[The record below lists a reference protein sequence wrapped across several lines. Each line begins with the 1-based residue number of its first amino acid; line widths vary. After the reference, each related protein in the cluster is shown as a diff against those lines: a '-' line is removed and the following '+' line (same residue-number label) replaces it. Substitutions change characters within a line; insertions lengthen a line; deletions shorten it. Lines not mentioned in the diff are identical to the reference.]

1 MDVFT
6 KKAWVKALKDKKG
19 KTVLDGFIEIRNQ
32 SKSKP
37 DKWWVDQGKEFYNS
51 LKQKWIDDN
60 DILVYSTHNEGTSVV
75 AERFMRTLKGKIYKK
90 WQLMIKKFI
99 SVIWINY

>member
-1 MDVFT
+1 M
-6 KKAWVKALKDKKG
+6 KDKKG

-37 DKWWVDQGKEFYNS
+37 DEWWVDQGKEFYNS

>member
-1 MDVFT
+1 M
-6 KKAWVKALKDKKG
+6 KDKKG

-37 DKWWVDQGKEFYNS
+37 DKWWVDHGKEFYNS

>member
-1 MDVFT
+1 M
-6 KKAWVKALKDKKG
+6 KDKKG

>member
-1 MDVFT
+1 M
-6 KKAWVKALKDKKG
+6 KDKKG

-32 SKSKP
+32 SKS
-37 DKWWVDQGKEFYNS
+37 KWWVDQGKEFYNS

-60 DILVYSTHNEGTSVV
+60 DILVYSTYNEGTSVV

>member
-1 MDVFT
+1 M
-6 KKAWVKALKDKKG
+6 KDKKG
-19 KTVLDGFIEIRNQ
+19 ETVLDGFIEIRNQ
-32 SKSKP
+32 SKRKP

-51 LKQKWIDDN
+51 LKQKWIDNN

-75 AERFMRTLKGKIYKK
+75 AERFMRSLKDKIYKK

-99 SVIWINY
+99 PVFWINY

>member
-1 MDVFT
+1 M
-6 KKAWVKALKDKKG
+6 KDKKG

-60 DILVYSTHNEGTSVV
+60 DILVHSTHNEGTSVV

>member
-1 MDVFT
+1 M
-6 KKAWVKALKDKKG
+6 KDKKG

-60 DILVYSTHNEGTSVV
+60 DILVYSTYNEGTSVV